1 MIWHPQ
7 PIMIHIFTYGSLMY
21 PEIFEAVAGQSFDA
35 KPATLLNWRRHQL
48 QGETY
53 PAATPCFG
61 YQIEGVVW
69 FNVSAQSLERLD
81 TFETTSYAREQ
92 VQVGTPNGMMH
103 SAHIY
108 RWLDLTRLLDEDWST
123 HTFETQHM
131 KQFVN
136 IHNKV

>member
-1 MIWHPQ
+1 
-7 PIMIHIFTYGSLMY
+7 
-21 PEIFEAVAGQSFDA
+21 
-35 KPATLLNWRRHQL
+35 L

-53 PAATPCFG
+53 PADTPCVG
-61 YQIEGVVW
+61 YQLEGVVW

-92 VQVGTPNGMMH
+92 VQVGTPDGMRY

-123 HTFETQHM
+123 HTFETQHL